1 MKRTAVSNLF
11 LVLSLIVLVCLLLVA
26 CSSGSSGSSG
36 NSGTPDGKALMQER
50 CTKCHSLTRVET
62 AHKTAAEWTTTVD
75 RMISYGA
82 QLNSDE
88 RSILID
94 YLAATYP

>member
-1 MKRTAVSNLF
+1 MKRKAVTTPF
-11 LVLSLIVLVCLLLVA
+11 VVLSLIVLICLLVVA
-26 CSSGSSGSSG
+26 CSSGSSGNSG
-36 NSGTPDGKALMQER
+36 NSSTPDGNALMQER
-50 CTKCHSLTRVET
+50 CTQCHTLSRVEN